1 MNSRSPLGSALGL
14 GSAGSGTGH
23 WWGQRLSAV
32 ALAPLTLW
40 FAVSLLGLP
49 GLDYYSVSAWAAAP
63 LHAIL
68 LALLVIALVYHSAL
82 GTQVVAEDYIHT
94 PGFRIVVLALLRLAH
109 IALAAAGVFS
119 VFLIATRA
127 GA

>member
-1 MNSRSPLGSALGL
+1 MRWDSVLPD
-14 GSAGSGTGH
+14 SGTEH

-49 GLDYYSVSAWAAAP
+49 GLDYYTVSAWAAAP

-94 PGFRIVVLALLRLAH
+94 PGSRIVVLALLRLAH
-109 IALAAAGVFS
+109 IALAAAGIFS

>member
-1 MNSRSPLGSALGL
+1 MNSRSPLGSALGH

-32 ALAPLTLW
+32 ALVPLTLW

-49 GLDYYSVSAWAAAP
+49 GLDYYTVSAWAAAP

-68 LALLVIALVYHSAL
+68 LVLLVIALVYHSAL
-82 GTQVVAEDYIHT
+82 GTQVIAEDYIHT
-94 PGFRIVVLALLRLAH
+94 PGSRIVVLALLRFAH

>member
-1 MNSRSPLGSALGL
+1 
-14 GSAGSGTGH
+14 
-23 WWGQRLSAV
+23 V

-49 GLDYYSVSAWAAAP
+49 GLDYYTVSAWAAAP
-63 LHAIL
+63 MHAIL
-68 LALLVIALVYHSAL
+68 LVLLVVALVYHSAL

-94 PGFRIVVLALLRLAH
+94 PGSRVLVLALLRLAH
-109 IALAAAGVFS
+109 IALAAAGIFS

>member
-1 MNSRSPLGSALGL
+1 MNSRSPLGSVLGL

-49 GLDYYSVSAWAAAP
+49 GLDYYTVSAWAAAP

-68 LALLVIALVYHSAL
+68 LALLVLALVYHSAL

-94 PGFRIVVLALLRLAH
+94 PGSRIVVLALLRLAH
-109 IALAAAGVFS
+109 TALAAAGVFS

>member
-1 MNSRSPLGSALGL
+1 MSLKSPLGSALGF
-14 GSAGSGTGH
+14 GSAKSGTEH
-23 WWGQRLSAV
+23 WWAQRLTAV
-32 ALAPLTLW
+32 ALVPLTLW
-40 FAVSLLGLP
+40 FAISLLGLP
-49 GLDYYSVSAWAAAP
+49 GLDYYTVSAWAAAP

-94 PGFRIVVLALLRLAH
+94 PGSRIVVQIVLRLAH
-109 IALAAAGVFS
+109 FALAAAGIFS

>member
-1 MNSRSPLGSALGL
+1 MSLKSPLGSALGL
-14 GSAGSGTGH
+14 GSAKSGTEH
-23 WWGQRLSAV
+23 WWAQRLSAV

-40 FAVSLLGLP
+40 FAISLLGLP

-63 LHAIL
+63 VHAIL
-68 LALLVIALVYHSAL
+68 LTLMVIAVVYHSAL

-94 PGFRIVVLALLRLAH
+94 PGSRIVVLAALRLAH
-109 IALAAAGVFS
+109 IALAAAGIFS
-119 VFLIATRA
+119 IFLIATRA